1 MQILNAFHNL
11 VSPYILN
18 CFFSTFSSPTVNQS
32 YGFGHILCLFLCLIH
47 SLCSFFS
54 WMEHQLSLALL
65 ILIEQSCL
73 SQTELQKT
81 VVQTDLDS
89 LWNSIAHV
97 VCNITYVYN
106 GLFCVLG
113 LFVTR
118 LQVDCKFL
126 LSRGQFYYF
135 NICCY
140 PPPDQDIAS
149 YKPKLFQRKQKFF
162 SDHTFSQGMV
172 SASLWFTQVTGPSSL
187 APVQINSCLIW
198 GNYFLLTP
206 TMWFKWGLPIIVL
219 NPPSNRFY
227 K

>member
-126 LSRGQFYYF
+126 LSSGQFYYF

-149 YKPKLFQRKQKFF
+149 YKPLYCSKESKNSFLTTHSAREWYQLLCGSPKSQAHHHWLQCRSIAALFGGTIFYLLPLC
-162 SDHTFSQGMV
+162 D
-172 SASLWFTQVTGPSSL
+172 SSEG
-187 APVQINSCLIW
+187 CL
-198 GNYFLLTP
+198 
-206 TMWFKWGLPIIVL
+206 
-219 NPPSNRFY
+219 S
-227 K
+227 